1 MHKCYYI
8 FLFVKCLVLLCSL
21 EFFMN
26 LDIIMHMF
34 SFILLLFS
42 FQETKLLN
50 RLLTLLIVVCV
61 IIDVLF
67 SQFDI
72 CMIQI
77 KIMRHYF
84 SDLNLVKFVNR
95 IHWLIWLNFSTGNLR
110 IVFFIIFKYQSK
122 EIQIKPLRHKIA
134 NWV

>member
-8 FLFVKCLVLLCSL
+8 FVFVKCLVLLCSL

-26 LDIIMHMF
+26 LDIIMHML

-77 KIMRHYF
+77 KNYETLFFWFKSCQICQ
-84 SDLNLVKFVNR
+84 SNSLVNLVK
-95 IHWLIWLNFSTGNLR
+95 LLNWKFENC
-110 IVFFIIFKYQSK
+110 IFYYS
-122 EIQIKPLRHKIA
+122 QILVKR
-134 NWV
+134 NSNQTFET